1 MIAVQGPNTRL
12 GSRPIL
18 YSMEKEKEKQL
29 KKKKK
34 KAITAINKLS
44 DLI

>member
-34 KAITAINKLS
+34 AITAINKLS

>member
-18 YSMEKEKEKQL
+18 YSTKKENNNNNNNN
-29 KKKKK
+29 KK
-34 KAITAINKLS
+34 ITAINKLS